1 MSYMSEGT
9 YIEELDKFAQLEK
22 ELKKYSNRLLVLHI
36 LKQNFYYKLR

>member
-22 ELKKYSNRLLVLHI
+22 ELKKYSNRLLVL
-36 LKQNFYYKLR
+36 F